1 MALNL
6 STLTSPATSGD
17 VLAEALTTADFLE
30 SVPVLRNLARGS
42 QKGGDAKQDVALNQ
56 PKALPYDGKGYL
68 YLSGVSGNYASGTTT
83 GELGGLNDVVIQ
95 VDDISS
101 DWLAG
106 DKRMVLGTPNINYFG
121 LRVTSS
127 RNVYAFF
134 SETTLFNSNE
144 SKVSTAS
151 FSANDFD
158 TVSIRVIRDTT
169 AQTVTYFV
177 DTGSG
182 FTQLGDALSVTGATT
197 YSHTNNFE
205 IGSRIDGSSD
215 LLYGRI
221 GRVRVWPNT
230 AMTEGSEIVNV
241 DFTATNV
248 RHGDTKFKCATGQ
261 VVTINQSGN
270 DPATII
276 KKSVLRFDGA
286 NSGLRGLFNQTID
299 SGYMF
304 AAFSVLGD
312 GGAFSGRVFAVNSTG
327 QLDSDVSGS
336 GAIFSIQQGTDTNLR
351 TYVNNGYR
359 TIHPALFDDANG
371 DILNESLIKDGT
383 QLSRVNNADQSTTS
397 IATSIS
403 AEEFSVASRSN
414 LAYNTAIDLEFLAL
428 FPSSITDD
436 QADDVR
442 NYINNRN
449 KVFDLKDGFG
459 YYFFDAQNAPV
470 GAITSGS
477 SSWNGRIVG
486 SDNGDSDRYLTQGT
500 SNDSPVGNGYTVT
513 FADNTDH
520 LEIPSTTQAGWQV
533 VGTSLGTFAY
543 KVNANAVTE
552 LNLLGNLG
560 STSYRKAGD
569 LYGIILLP
577 ESATGKDIEQARSL
591 LIDRGAA
598 DGSATS
604 SFLTAW
610 FQRSDIVEFKP
621 IDFSSVTDAAAAWR
635 ETSLVSFDLK
645 LPDVQSASRSWQDCS
660 SLESFSAELPS
671 ATTVHKAFIGCS
683 SLSDFKTTDIKNC
696 SNFSSAWQSC
706 SSLSSFPAGAKLGT
720 EADNVNFESAW
731 RSSGLE
737 SFPALDLSNGNN
749 FSAAFK
755 LSPLTSFP
763 EDILLGTNSTAVR
776 FDAGWMN
783 CSGLTSFPNIDLS
796 EGRTFNGAWWY
807 NTSLVN
813 FPALFTNWSPSTVTS
828 SVFNGTWRG
837 CSSLSSTS
845 VENILTSIDSSGVF
859 GTYTGLVT
867 GTALPDAG
875 IDIDYNV
882 ATGSLSAA
890 TNSAIDSL
898 SGKGWEVFING
909 VLVIPNILDLAP
921 AAAYSLRSFDAD
933 ADPNVVNV
941 RRSSDNTTNTFKASE
956 VSDGTLVAWVGA
968 GNDGHVTT
976 WYDQG
981 GTNHANQSTA
991 SSQPKI
997 VDGGTLV
1004 TEGGLAAVDFH
1015 TEASNLSLD
1024 HSDLY
1029 GQATLD
1035 SFYVTNATG
1044 DAYLYPSLLSTG
1056 NAYGMVAASTAGG
1069 GNNSTT
1075 ISTNYGSPTFYA
1087 NGTEITGTTRGG
1099 IYAATSGGRKLVGH
1113 QGADTSYTAWSSGSV
1128 NFGNFTFSATAFGY
1142 TGKLQEMIFFNT
1154 DQSANRTGIEKNIN
1168 DIYTIY

>member
-6 STLTSPATSGD
+6 STLTSSATSGD
-17 VLAEALTTADFLE
+17 VLAEVLTTADFLE
-30 SVPVLRNLARGS
+30 PVPVLRNLARGS

-248 RHGDTKFKCATGQ
+248 RHGDTKFACATGQ

-270 DPATII
+270 DPATVI

-286 NSGLRGLFNQTID
+286 NSGLEGLFANNING
-299 SGYMF
+299 GYMF

-428 FPSSITDD
+428 FPSSITDA
-436 QADDVR
+436 QADSVR

-449 KVFDLKDGFG
+449 NVFDLKDGFG
-459 YYFFDAQNAPV
+459 YYFFDAQKAPV
-470 GAITSGS
+470 GPISSGS

-520 LEIPSTTQAGWQV
+520 LEIPQVTLAAGDSYAWMV
-533 VGTSLGTFAY
+533 CGTSLGTFAY
-543 KVNANAVTE
+543 KVTVSGQTE
-552 LNLLGNLG
+552 INLLGHTG
-560 STSYRKAGD
+560 HAVSYFAGD

-577 ESATGKDIEQARSL
+577 ESATGADIEVARKL

-598 DGSATS
+598 DGASSTS
-604 SFLTAW
+604 ISNYF
-610 FQRSDIVEFKP
+610 RGRNDIVEFGNVNLDSVTHASQLFGGSGNIQKFNVP
-621 IDFSSVTDAAAAWR
+621 SLPNAVVLNSAWENGALRSFTTQLPKAENVTYTWYQNTELEAFSVDLPEVTDARFAWY
-635 ETSLVSFDLK
+635 
-645 LPDVQSASRSWQDCS
+645 
-660 SLESFSAELPS
+660 
-671 ATTVHKAFIGCS
+671 GCS
-683 SLSDFKTTDIKNC
+683 GLSNFRTTDIKNC
-696 SNFSSAWQSC
+696 SNFSSAWKSC
-706 SSLSSFPAGAKLGT
+706 SSLTSFPAGAKLGT
-720 EADNVNFESAW
+720 EANNVNFTSAW
-731 RSSGLE
+731 ESSGLT
-737 SFPALDLSNGNN
+737 SFPALDLSTGNL
-749 FSAAFK
+749 FTSAFK
-755 LSPLTSFP
+755 LSALTSFP
-763 EDILLGTNSTAVR
+763 ENILLGTSSTAVR
-776 FDAGWMN
+776 FDQCWSQCN
-783 CSGLTSFPNIDLS
+783 GLTSFPNIDLS
-796 EGRTFNGAWWY
+796 QGRFFYIAWY
-807 NTSLVN
+807 FNTSLVE
-813 FPALFTNWSPSTVTS
+813 FPALFTNWNPSIIT
-828 SVFNGTWRG
+828 
-837 CSSLSSTS
+837 
-845 VENILTSIDSSGVF
+845 SGVF
-859 GTYTGLVT
+859 NLTWSGCS
-867 GTALPDAG
+867 ALSADSVGNILQSIDASNQFATVDGNSGSAAIADAG

-890 TNSAIDSL
+890 TNSAVDSL
-898 SGKGWEVFING
+898 KAKGWSIIVN
-909 VLVIPNILDLAP
+909 
-921 AAAYSLRSFDAD
+921 
-933 ADPNVVNV
+933 NV
-941 RRSSDNTTNTFKASE
+941 
-956 VSDGTLVAWVGA
+956 TL
-968 GNDGHVTT
+968 
-976 WYDQG
+976 
-981 GTNHANQSTA
+981 
-991 SSQPKI
+991 
-997 VDGGTLV
+997 
-1004 TEGGLAAVDFH
+1004 
-1015 TEASNLSLD
+1015 
-1024 HSDLY
+1024 
-1029 GQATLD
+1029 
-1035 SFYVTNATG
+1035 
-1044 DAYLYPSLLSTG
+1044 
-1056 NAYGMVAASTAGG
+1056 
-1069 GNNSTT
+1069 
-1075 ISTNYGSPTFYA
+1075 
-1087 NGTEITGTTRGG
+1087 
-1099 IYAATSGGRKLVGH
+1099 
-1113 QGADTSYTAWSSGSV
+1113 
-1128 NFGNFTFSATAFGY
+1128 
-1142 TGKLQEMIFFNT
+1142 
-1154 DQSANRTGIEKNIN
+1154 
-1168 DIYTIY
+1168 